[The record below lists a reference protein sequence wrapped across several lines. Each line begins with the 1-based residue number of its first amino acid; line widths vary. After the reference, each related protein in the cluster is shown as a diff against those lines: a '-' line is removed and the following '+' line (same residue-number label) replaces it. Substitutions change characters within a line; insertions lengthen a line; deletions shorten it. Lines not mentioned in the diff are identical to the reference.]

1 MAGYFSP
8 RLTAGF
14 SEAAIT
20 TGPFALGEKAFNY
33 YVSGDAGEGYYMN
46 FDPGFVSAEYVNGA
60 SVRQASLQ
68 TLVCIKF

>member
-14 SEAAIT
+14 SEASIT

-46 FDPGFVSAEYVNGA
+46 FDPSLVSAEYVNGA

-68 TLVCIKF
+68 TLVCIKL